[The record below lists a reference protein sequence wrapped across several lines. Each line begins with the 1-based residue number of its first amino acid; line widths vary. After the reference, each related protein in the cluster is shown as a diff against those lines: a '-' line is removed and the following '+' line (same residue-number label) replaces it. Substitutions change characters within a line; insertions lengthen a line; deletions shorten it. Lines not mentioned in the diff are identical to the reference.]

1 MGVLRMNNDV
11 GKNISQERH
20 NQDMTQEQLAELS
33 DLTINYL
40 SKVERGVAKQISA
53 NTLYKISKAL
63 GLSMDSLMNGVKT
76 QPIDQGGPNQRQLN
90 TYLNRFDNESRE
102 SISKQILELLK
113 VSHSGM
119 IK

>member
-1 MGVLRMNNDV
+1 MNNNV

-20 NQDMTQEQLAELS
+20 NQGMTQEQLAELS

-53 NTLYKISKAL
+53 NTLYKISNAL
-63 GLSMDSLMNGVKT
+63 GLSMDSLMNGIKA

-90 TYLNRFDNESRE
+90 TFLNKFDNESRE
-102 SISKQILELLK
+102 NISKQTLELLK
-113 VSHSGM
+113 VTQSGHLELSSN
-119 IK
+119 